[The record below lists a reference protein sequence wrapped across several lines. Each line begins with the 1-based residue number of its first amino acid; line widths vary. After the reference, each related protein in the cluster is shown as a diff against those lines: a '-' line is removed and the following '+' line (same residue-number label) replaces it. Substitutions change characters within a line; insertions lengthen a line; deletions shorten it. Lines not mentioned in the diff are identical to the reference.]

1 MTKKKLILIVIA
13 LILIMIMGAKLIN
26 RNSESKSGQIEE
38 RENKVATIKQTSEY
52 EIYNTDIKTDGGSTK
67 ITATVKNISGRKI
80 EQKEIEIVLLDK
92 NENEIGR
99 VRVIVPSLEKES
111 VAEISAESLTEY
123 ENVVDFRIMSYT

>member
-1 MTKKKLILIVIA
+1 MTKKNLILIVIA
-13 LILIMIMGAKLIN
+13 LILIVIMSAKLIN

-52 EIYNTDIKTDGGSTK
+52 EIYNTDIKIDGGSTK

-111 VAEISAESLTEY
+111 VAEISAESLTAY
-123 ENVVDFRIMSYT
+123 ENVVDFKIE